1 MKFEL
6 IEPPEDAGEHTA
18 SAPPHPAPSD
28 EALNE
33 HAPPVLRED
42 PNDVLTKPVR
52 QRMTKAVDGFRASLD
67 QLRAHV
73 AAKSMAEAQ
82 EQARQAAL
90 VHTEIDP
97 EAVFRPHR
105 FSGTE
110 PGPGQEDAR

>member
-18 SAPPHPAPSD
+18 SAPPHPTPSD
-28 EALNE
+28 EGLKD
-33 HAPPVLRED
+33 HAPPVFPQD
-42 PNDVLTKPVR
+42 PNDVLSRPVR
-52 QRMTKAVDGFRASLD
+52 QRMTKAVDGVRASLE
-67 QLRAHV
+67 QLKAQA

-82 EQARQAAL
+82 EQAHQAAL
-90 VHTEIDP
+90 THTEVDP
-97 EAVFRPHR
+97 EAVFHPHR